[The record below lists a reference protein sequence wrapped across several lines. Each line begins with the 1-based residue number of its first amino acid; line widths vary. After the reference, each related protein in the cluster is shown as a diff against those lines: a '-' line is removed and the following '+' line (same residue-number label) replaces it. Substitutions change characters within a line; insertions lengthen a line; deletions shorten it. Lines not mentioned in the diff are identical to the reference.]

1 MSTCT
6 RCGAEF
12 GCAMVDGNGDGAPCW
27 CTTLPPVVTL
37 PLAGEAAGCWCPAC
51 LKQHI
56 AQRTPRA
63 PDTPAT

>member
-27 CTTLPPVVTL
+27 CATLPPVVTL
-37 PLAGEAAGCWCPAC
+37 PLAGEAAG
-51 LKQHI
+51 
-56 AQRTPRA
+56 QRTPRA